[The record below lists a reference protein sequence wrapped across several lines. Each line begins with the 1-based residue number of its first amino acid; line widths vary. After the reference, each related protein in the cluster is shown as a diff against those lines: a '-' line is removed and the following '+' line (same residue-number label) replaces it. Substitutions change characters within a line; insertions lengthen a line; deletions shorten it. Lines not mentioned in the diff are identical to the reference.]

1 VSTRTRAAVELYE
14 SIRSVPAAVWDGA
27 VRASHAPVFYER
39 SYLEAYEDAPLA
51 PLERCAYLVATVD
64 GAEPAHAVLP
74 VFVQPAI
81 DPLGA
86 LAAAFPAVAPAGRG
100 LVTPGWHCYDG
111 RIPATRLDADLLE
124 GLVAALRDLAR
135 EAGIEWCALVNVAA
149 GAALDDALGATSA
162 PIDERFVLD
171 LARFESV
178 EDYVA
183 SLAPKVRQNVRRWRR
198 RAAEAGAIVTVRRA
212 ADADLDG
219 ILELARATAA
229 KYGTADFYRPG
240 AFQSF
245 VRGLGDSAVAIEVQ
259 IGDRLVGGGVCLVD
273 SERFHTWTC
282 GVDYDAAP
290 SFSPYTVMFVESVR
304 AAFDRRLPLLEG
316 GRRNAEYKLRYGL
329 RRQPL
334 DGYLLRFT

>member
-1 VSTRTRAAVELYE
+1 VSVEVYE
-14 SIRSVPAAVWDGA
+14 SIRAVPAAIWDEA
-27 VRASHAPVFYER
+27 VRASHGPVFYER

-51 PLERCAYLVATVD
+51 PLERCAYLVATLD

-86 LAAAFPAVAPAGRG
+86 LAAAFPGLASAGRG

-111 RIPATRLDADLLE
+111 RIPATRLDADLVA

-135 EAGIEWCALVNVAA
+135 EADTEWCALVNFAA
-149 GAALDDALGATSA
+149 GVALGDELGVASA

-171 LARFESV
+171 LASYESV

-183 SLAPKVRQNVRRWRR
+183 SLAPKVRQNVRRWQR
-198 RAAEAGAIVTVRRA
+198 RAADAGARVAVRRA
-212 ADADLDG
+212 ADGDLDG
-219 ILELARATAA
+219 ILELARGTAA
-229 KYGTADFYRPG
+229 KYGIADFYRPG

-245 VRGLGDSAVAIEVQ
+245 VRGLRDSAVAIEVRL
-259 IGDRLVGGGVCLVD
+259 GDRLVAGGVCLVD

-282 GVDYDAAP
+282 GVDYEAALP
-290 SFSPYTVMFVESVR
+290 FSPYTLMFVESVR
-304 AAFDRRLPLLEG
+304 AAFDRRLPVLEG